1 MNNVEDELFTDFC
14 SQINVQNIR
23 QYEEKELR
31 AQQERAKR
39 RLEFENQR
47 SKLVNQLEYERS
59 RDTEGIMFYLNYW
72 SSIQWESYGKHTGA
86 SFQEEKL
93 KTKTV
98 LYLGWTILSRG
109 IP

>member
-1 MNNVEDELFTDFC
+1 MEDELFTDFC

-59 RDTEGIMFYLNYW
+59 RDTEGI
-72 SSIQWESYGKHTGA
+72 I
-86 SFQEEKL
+86 
-93 KTKTV
+93 V
-98 LYLGWTILSRG
+98 LSQLFIKFGVGLMVCLTTSE
-109 IP
+109 